1 MDVLYAL
8 FFFFLLGAC
17 ATMIAV
23 EIHTKYILSIKTI
36 APPSPE
42 CLHRCNYAARRTVTL
57 LLGGGAAA
65 TLKILL
71 IQDRSIN
78 ITHGVNNRL
87 E

>member
-1 MDVLYAL
+1 
-8 FFFFLLGAC
+8 
-17 ATMIAV
+17 MIAV

-36 APPSPE
+36 ALPPPSPV